1 MNVYLRIIM
10 KKKYYCEYCGDQYV
24 PKRRGVQKFC
34 STSCRTLQWRKN
46 NADKREQLL
55 PVAPSNEPQISKAPE
70 KETRKESISL
80 AGVANAAIGNFTVDF
95 VKKKL
100 TSKADMP
107 ATKRDIQEVKALL
120 KERYLLIK
128 NINKDPRGRS
138 AYYDMLTSEMVY
150 R

>member
-1 MNVYLRIIM
+1 M
-10 KKKYYCEYCGDQYV
+10 KKKYYCEHCGDEYV
-24 PKRRGVQKFC
+24 PKRRGVQRFC

-46 NADKREQLL
+46 KADKREQLL
-55 PVAPSNEPQISKAPE
+55 PTEVSNELQTLKAPE

-80 AGVANAAIGNFTVDF
+80 AGATNAALGTAAVDL
-95 VKKKL
+95 VKKIF
-100 TSKADMP
+100 TSKEDMP

-128 NINKDPRGRS
+128 NINKDCYGRS
-138 AYYDMLTSEMVY
+138 AYYDVLTSKMVY